1 MYQLML
7 LPYLYQDLE
16 PYIDTHTMGLYYH
29 KHQQTY
35 LNNLNNILKKD
46 GYDYRYN
53 LIELLYH
60 VNEFPREDR
69 ENILFNAGGV
79 INHDLYWKSMNSKS
93 YLPIGKLDIKINK
106 QYGNYD
112 NFWAKIKEVAL
123 TLKGSGYTFIV
134 LKNDGTLDIM
144 NFSNQ
149 DSPILHNL
157 VPLFNIDLWELAY
170 YLNYEN
176 DKGKYLDNFK
186 LIADFRNASCIYNS
200 IRN

>member
-1 MYQLML
+1 MP

-16 PYIDTHTMGLYYH
+16 PYFDTHTMGLHYH

-46 GYDYRYN
+46 DYDYRYN

-93 YLPIGKLDIKINK
+93 YLPTGKLDIQINK

-157 VPLFNIDLWELAY
+157 VQLFNIDLWEHAY
-170 YLNYEN
+170 YINYEN
-176 DKGKYLDNFK
+176 NKSNYFDNFI
-186 LIADFRNASCIYNS
+186 LIADFTNANNIYNKLVK
-200 IRN
+200 

>member
-1 MYQLML
+1 MP

-16 PYIDTHTMGLYYH
+16 PYFDTHTMGLHYH

-46 GYDYRYN
+46 DYDYRYN

-93 YLPIGKLDIKINK
+93 YLPTGKLDIQINK

-123 TLKGSGYTFIV
+123 TLKGSG
-134 LKNDGTLDIM
+134 
-144 NFSNQ
+144 
-149 DSPILHNL
+149 
-157 VPLFNIDLWELAY
+157 
-170 YLNYEN
+170 
-176 DKGKYLDNFK
+176 
-186 LIADFRNASCIYNS
+186 
-200 IRN
+200 

>member
-16 PYIDTHTMGLYYH
+16 PYIDTHTMGLHYH

-69 ENILFNAGGV
+69 ENIIFNAGGV
-79 INHDLYWKSMNSKS
+79 INHDLY
-93 YLPIGKLDIKINK
+93 
-106 QYGNYD
+106 
-112 NFWAKIKEVAL
+112 
-123 TLKGSGYTFIV
+123 
-134 LKNDGTLDIM
+134 
-144 NFSNQ
+144 
-149 DSPILHNL
+149 
-157 VPLFNIDLWELAY
+157 
-170 YLNYEN
+170 
-176 DKGKYLDNFK
+176 
-186 LIADFRNASCIYNS
+186 
-200 IRN
+200 